1 MNNDLMFSS
10 KDQNWATRASTF
22 RDIESKLNRK
32 YLIDPCCEEHTAKCS
47 KYITKEDDLFSIDS
61 WREYFG
67 IEDKQPIQVFA
78 NPPYGRQQ
86 SEFVGEFIRQTV
98 NDDNVIVDVLIP
110 ARTDTRIFH
119 DLILHYATTIRFIRG
134 RVCFGTDAYWES
146 MWETEYLENG
156 KKNSLYGKHGK
167 MNPAAFPS
175 MVVSFGE
182 DKPLSFETLE
192 LTKAGYPDIVL

>member
-1 MNNDLMFSS
+1 MNTES
-10 KDQNWATRASTF
+10 TR
-22 RDIESKLNRK
+22 
-32 YLIDPCCEEHTAKCS
+32 
-47 KYITKEDDLFSIDS
+47 
-61 WREYFG
+61 RE
-67 IEDKQPIQVFA
+67 A
-78 NPPYGRQQ
+78 
-86 SEFVGEFIRQTV
+86 
-98 NDDNVIVDVLIP
+98 
-110 ARTDTRIFH
+110 
-119 DLILHYATTIRFIRG
+119 
-134 RVCFGTDAYWES
+134 